1 MKSRRHHLALFAS
14 VIAVS
19 AWAQSSPQPLNLK
32 LPSESVP
39 VAAAAETSE
48 SSTSAPAAAP
58 DASTQPN
65 PMPSAMYYD
74 DANPRNRVA
83 GAPACDD
90 STYNQLQVH
99 GSVGAGV
106 VGGNHISGN
115 YQDAVIN
122 VSKPL
127 GSCDNPTGDVSFS
140 LGVSKGKF
148 NDSRRHGRWQH

>member
-1 MKSRRHHLALFAS
+1 
-14 VIAVS
+14 
-19 AWAQSSPQPLNLK
+19 
-32 LPSESVP
+32 
-39 VAAAAETSE
+39 
-48 SSTSAPAAAP
+48 
-58 DASTQPN
+58 
-65 PMPSAMYYD
+65 MYYD

-90 STYNQLQVH
+90 STYNELQVH